1 MSKKGRILI
10 IGGAAFI
17 GAKLAKYLLDKDK
30 YKISVYDNL
39 FVGSK
44 KNLERA
50 ISHSTQ
56 KEGNF
61 RKIGKSLKILNS

>member
-1 MSKKGRILI
+1 MNRKEQIFI
-10 IGGAAFI
+10 TGGASFI
-17 GAKLAKYLLDKDK
+17 GANLAKYLLDRDR

-39 FVGSK
+39 FLGSK

-56 KEGNF
+56 KDGNF